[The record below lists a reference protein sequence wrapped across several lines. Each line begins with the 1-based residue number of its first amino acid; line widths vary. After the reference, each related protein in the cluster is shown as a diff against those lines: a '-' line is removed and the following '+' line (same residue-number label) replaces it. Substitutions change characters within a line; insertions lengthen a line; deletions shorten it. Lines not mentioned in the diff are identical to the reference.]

1 MASEN
6 KALQAA
12 EKLTYTLVVNGS
24 VYGSQ
29 SARTAY
35 LFAQALLEKGHHLVS
50 VFFYQDGVNNGSRLT
65 VPANDEFDLV
75 KHWQELAEQHSVR
88 LETCVAAALRR
99 GIVSESESKQ
109 HGLDS
114 DNLASRFNQ
123 SGLGSLAEALLMQ
136 DRVVQF

>member
-1 MASEN
+1 MASVN
-6 KALQAA
+6 KAHQVA
-12 EKLTYTLVVNGS
+12 EKLSYTLVVNGS

-35 LFAQALLEKGHHLVS
+35 LFAQALIEEGHQLVS

-65 VPANDEFDLV
+65 APANDEFDLV
-75 KHWQELAEQHSVR
+75 KHWQELANKHSVR

-99 GIVSESESKQ
+99 GIVSATESKQ

-114 DNLASRFNQ
+114 DNLADHFSQ
-123 SGLGSLAEALLMQ
+123 SGLGALAEALLIQ